1 MATSAPPPPTGADDS
16 PNPGLS
22 GMMGSPPPT
31 ATASPSALERKK
43 DTIRQVISQIQDIVS
58 AAKTVSQQFPEF
70 GEFAKT
76 IEQAC
81 KDGQT
86 KVVGNALQSLEG
98 PPPPTAAV

>member
-1 MATSAPPPPTGADDS
+1 MASMAPPSPTGTDDS
-16 PNPGLS
+16 PAPGLS
-22 GMMGSPPPT
+22 GMMGTPPPS

-43 DTIRQVISQIQDIVS
+43 DTIRQVISQIQDIAS
-58 AAKTVSQQFPEF
+58 AAKTVANQFPEF
-70 GEFAKT
+70 GEFSKA
-76 IEQAC
+76 IAQAC